1 MLPPRRHV
9 TLTSMSHNCV
19 SMVLKYVAAKRVLVA
34 VVVVIVE
41 AESIRIEQLLIA
53 TLSRAITRP
62 PNVVQCFEGA

>member
-1 MLPPRRHV
+1 
-9 TLTSMSHNCV
+9 
-19 SMVLKYVAAKRVLVA
+19 MVLKYVAAKRVLVA